1 MNRSDHYVSYLRF
14 ELNRSKATVTAY
26 LADLRR
32 FADWIEAQTG
42 SDFRAEAVEQRHIRT
57 WLAERASENCSPRS
71 LRRFASSLAAYFR
84 YLQRMGT
91 INENPTK
98 GLRLP
103 KIPKHLPTPVKEE
116 EMERLLA
123 AENATPLYAESAKER
138 FRRLRDALVIELLY
152 ATGMRRAELLSLNDT
167 DISPTLGR
175 LQVTGKRG
183 KQRIIPLAAEL
194 LARIAAYQCARNACF
209 QPDAQADGA
218 LLRGN
223 SGRRLNLNALANI
236 VKVELAAT
244 HVARKSP
251 HTLRHTFATAML
263 DGGADLRTLKE
274 LLGHASLSATQIYTH
289 LSVEELKKNY
299 NRAHPKAHKKD

>member
-1 MNRSDHYVSYLRF
+1 MKRPDHYTSYLRF
-14 ELNRSKATVTAY
+14 ELNRSEATVTVY
-26 LADLRR
+26 LADLLR
-32 FADWIEAQTG
+32 FADWMETQTG
-42 SDFRAEAVEQRHIRT
+42 TDFRPEKVEQSHIRA
-57 WLAERASENCSPRS
+57 WLAERATENCSPRS

-91 INENPTK
+91 LDENPTK
-98 GLRLP
+98 ALRLP
-103 KIPKHLPTPVKEE
+103 KIPKHLPTPVKED
-116 EMERLLA
+116 EMERLLD
-123 AENATPLYAESAKER
+123 AENVEPLHAESSIER

-167 DISPTLGR
+167 DISPALGR

-183 KQRIIPLAAEL
+183 KQRIIPLAPEL
-194 LARIAAYQCARNACF
+194 LERIDAYRQARDVCFGTSDAC
-209 QPDAQADGA
+209 

-223 SGRRLNLNALANI
+223 RGGRLNLNALANI
-236 VKVELAAT
+236 VKVELSAT
-244 HVARKSP
+244 HAARKSP

-274 LLGHASLSATQIYTH
+274 LLGHSSLSATQIYTH